1 MRGSLKN
8 KTLQDGVAVL
18 LLALALGAYSLAA
31 FLTARVRT
39 AWILSPWLFPLLL
52 AVLALPLSIAL
63 LREGRREL
71 RQGDAGDAPA
81 ESAVSRCGRLAA
93 VVLLTAAYLVLT
105 PQIRFLPATALYL
118 AALVFFLGERRW
130 WMIAAVAVLTPLLLY
145 ALFALGLN
153 VRLP

>member
-1 MRGSLKN
+1 MRESLKN

-18 LLALALGAYSLAA
+18 LLALALGAYSLTA

-39 AWILSPWLFPLLL
+39 SWILSPWLFPLLL
-52 AVLALPLSIAL
+52 AVLALALSAAL

-71 RQGDAGDAPA
+71 RRGGAEETPA
-81 ESAVSRCGRLAA
+81 DSAVTRRGKLAA
-93 VVLLTAAYLVLT
+93 VVLLTAAYLVLMA
-105 PQIRFLPATALYL
+105 PIRFIPATALDL

-130 WMIAAVAVLTPLLLY
+130 WMIAAVAGLTPLILY
-145 ALFALGLN
+145 ALFALGLS